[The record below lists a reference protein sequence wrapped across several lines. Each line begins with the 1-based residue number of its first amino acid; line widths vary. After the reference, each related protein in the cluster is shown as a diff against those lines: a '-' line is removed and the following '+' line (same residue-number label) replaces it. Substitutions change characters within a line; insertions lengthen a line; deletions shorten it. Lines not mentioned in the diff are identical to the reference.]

1 MPYDVR
7 LIGGQCS
14 EICDECG
21 FDGSLL
27 SDVDLVRR
35 YQDLP
40 RQWDLLLSQGEE
52 ALLRR
57 RPNPTIWCG
66 FEYAHHIG
74 VGLHWLADVLE
85 GTATPAPAPPTDD
98 PDHHDDPCREW
109 ARAMLVDHIEAGVS
123 VLLPLARRHGPGEQL
138 GPSAVSF
145 GAFELDLGTA
155 LRHGVHDS
163 EHHVL
168 DVRRGLATLKLALG
182 HSAVTEPG
190 SSEERT
196 S

>member
-1 MPYDVR
+1 VID
-7 LIGGQCS
+7 GQCS
-14 EICDECG
+14 EVCDECG

-27 SDVDLVRR
+27 SDVEVVTR

-40 RQWDLLLSQGEE
+40 RQWDLLLGQGEE

-57 RPNPTIWCG
+57 RPKPTIWCG
-66 FEYAHHIG
+66 FEYAHHIA
-74 VGLHWLADVLE
+74 VGLRWLADGLR

-98 PDHHDDPCREW
+98 PDRHEDLCQEW
-109 ARAMLVDHIEAGVS
+109 SRAVIIERIEAGVS
-123 VLLPLARRHGPGEQL
+123 AMLPFARRHEANEQP

-145 GAFELDLGTA
+145 GAFELTMRTA

-168 DVRRGLATLKLALG
+168 DVRRGVAALKLALG
-182 HSAVTEPG
+182 QSALTEHR
-190 SSEERT
+190 ST
-196 S
+196 

>member
-1 MPYDVR
+1 VPYDVR
-7 LIGGQCS
+7 LICGQCS

-27 SDVDLVRR
+27 SDVEVVRR
-35 YQDLP
+35 CQDLP

-57 RPNPTIWCG
+57 RPKPTIWCG

-74 VGLHWLADVLE
+74 AGLRWLADMLQ
-85 GTATPAPAPPTDD
+85 GTVTPAPAPPTDD
-98 PDHHDDPCREW
+98 PNGHEDPCREW
-109 ARAMLVDHIEAGVS
+109 TRAVVIEHIETGVS
-123 VLLPLARRHGPGEQL
+123 AVLPFARRHEAGERP

-145 GAFELDLGTA
+145 GAFELGLGTA

-168 DVRRGLATLKLALG
+168 DVRRGVAALKLTLGRGAL
-182 HSAVTEPG
+182 TEHF
-190 SSEERT
+190 SS
-196 S
+196 